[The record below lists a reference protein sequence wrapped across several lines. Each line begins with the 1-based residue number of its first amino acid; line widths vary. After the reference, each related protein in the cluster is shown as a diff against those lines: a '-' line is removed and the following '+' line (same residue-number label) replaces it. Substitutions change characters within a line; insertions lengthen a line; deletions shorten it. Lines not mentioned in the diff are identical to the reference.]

1 MISTGRVTSGSILAA
16 FLLLSC
22 ACSSSLALDPFFPRP
37 FASPPSSLSTSYAT
51 GLWRAQPNGV
61 TFPAPV
67 GYSPITYL
75 AVDWNLTISDN
86 SCRHAIKIVAQN
98 SSTFYYDMPLLYVN
112 QTCGFTRQQQVTLA
126 GDNAGS
132 NVFQPSGPWGQG
144 AALALS
150 FSKRIEGIWPFS
162 QHYNDSTLQYVDQLT
177 IAFQGSQAFGALSN
191 TIAFSCQGSC
201 TPPVLP

>member
-1 MISTGRVTSGSILAA
+1 MGRSVYASILAA
-16 FLLLSC
+16 FLFLSC
-22 ACSSSLALDPFFPRP
+22 VGSSASLGLNGLPLRP
-37 FASPPSSLSTSYAT
+37 FVSPPSLSTSYAT

-61 TFPAPV
+61 TFPAPA

-98 SSTFYYDMPLLYVN
+98 SSTFFYDMPLLYIN

-162 QHYNDSTLQYVDQLT
+162 QHYNDSTLAYVDQLT
-177 IAFQGSQAFGALSN
+177 IAFQGSQTFGALSN
-191 TIAFSCQGSC
+191 TIAFSCVGSC